1 MLHVTY
7 HAPSLGHD
15 PSGSLSHVRLS
26 WSSACRRARLV
37 TVDLVE
43 PALAPPRGRLV
54 HSRMDLAHGHA
65 YATYRDISAL
75 DAAAALDGITPEG
88 LRGLRLRAQPWG
100 GTVDGSSSPASGA
113 SQAEDASA
121 VAGTAAPAHLRRYT
135 AQPLPAAE
143 EDLSAGTPA
152 VEARYVHALYDT
164 IAEHFSHTRHSP
176 WPRVEAFLGTLGVGA
191 VVVDVGCGNGKYM
204 RREGVAAV
212 GCDRSA
218 ALAGICGSR
227 GLNALVANALAV
239 PLRSGC
245 GDAVLSVAVLHHLST
260 AARRARA
267 CGELMRLARRGGGRL
282 FVQAW
287 AAEQGADSRRDFSA
301 GRDALV
307 PWCLS
312 RRFFPAASEAS
323 VAAAGGLLDEARG
336 AVVFHRYVHAF
347 CAGELEGLL
356 VEAATQ
362 GLGAGFD
369 DARPHI
375 TGGEE
380 ARLPCAAP
388 SLPEE
393 GYVRL
398 LASWWDRDN
407 WCVVAER
414 CDAGPDGRLPPYV
427 EEGWEGPE
435 KGA

>member
-1 MLHVTY
+1 
-7 HAPSLGHD
+7 
-15 PSGSLSHVRLS
+15 
-26 WSSACRRARLV
+26 
-37 TVDLVE
+37 
-43 PALAPPRGRLV
+43 
-54 HSRMDLAHGHA
+54 
-65 YATYRDISAL
+65 
-75 DAAAALDGITPEG
+75 
-88 LRGLRLRAQPWG
+88 
-100 GTVDGSSSPASGA
+100 
-113 SQAEDASA
+113 
-121 VAGTAAPAHLRRYT
+121 
-135 AQPLPAAE
+135 
-143 EDLSAGTPA
+143 
-152 VEARYVHALYDT
+152 
-164 IAEHFSHTRHSP
+164 
-176 WPRVEAFLGTLGVGA
+176 
-191 VVVDVGCGNGKYM
+191 VDVGCGNGKYM
-204 RREGVAAV
+204 GREGVAAV

-227 GLNALVANALAV
+227 GLNALVADALAV

-362 GLGAGFD
+362 GLGAGLVAPVGVKVDRLEHLFED
-369 DARPHI
+369 RVARALKSLGLPTAQEVADLQERVAI
-375 TGGEE
+375 LE
-380 ARLPCAAP
+380 AALHKTAPAKAARKAP
-388 SLPEE
+388 SKTSRS
-393 GYVRL
+393 V
-398 LASWWDRDN
+398 ASK
-407 WCVVAER
+407 A
-414 CDAGPDGRLPPYV
+414 
-427 EEGWEGPE
+427 
-435 KGA
+435 K